1 MKEKND
7 EYTNVDSVSTNNN
20 DIDIDD
26 VISFDEN
33 ESEDIEIDIDLDYDN
48 IDNVNI
54 EKIADDIE
62 TISDDVSYQRNAK
75 LVGKHSLRH
84 DKIFVGG
91 KPRRNVSDED
101 DLPIEEEKEEYDD
114 NTIDKMS
121 FEIEYD
127 SSVLGVYLDTD
138 ERLRIKQLKERV
150 YNAIINHTNINV
162 SAPRRKPSK
171 NDFNKYFK
179 NVKKQLENDMFS
191 DAEIFVELS
200 IYFSDNL
207 FGMFKLLDSSIS
219 SKILADLKVKYNFSE
234 INDLPI

>member
-1 MKEKND
+1 M
-7 EYTNVDSVSTNNN
+7 
-20 DIDIDD
+20 
-26 VISFDEN
+26 
-33 ESEDIEIDIDLDYDN
+33 
-48 IDNVNI
+48 
-54 EKIADDIE
+54 
-62 TISDDVSYQRNAK
+62 
-75 LVGKHSLRH
+75 
-84 DKIFVGG
+84 
-91 KPRRNVSDED
+91 SDED